1 MGTDEY
7 KLGYDVEGYE
17 YHMGNGVVDT
27 KGSQFNK
34 EHKIVFYL
42 LKSIGYTDETDWT
55 EEWYKTSNDMERPSE
70 FRQQTLQAAND
81 NRLYVGLVLVLLGDI
96 VVPGGFTGKQLTAA
110 LRYDLSSKLQV
121 YQYQKKKD
129 SIADNQE
136 GQEGSFTPVELVTVS
151 VS

>member
-17 YHMGNGVVDT
+17 YHMANGVVDT
-27 KGSQFNK
+27 KGSKFNK

-42 LKSIGYTDETDWT
+42 LKSKGYTDETDWT
-55 EEWYKTSNDMERPSE
+55 EGWKKTSNDMEQPSE
-70 FRQQTLQAAND
+70 FRQQNPQAAND
-81 NRLYVGLVLVLLGDI
+81 TRLYVGLELVLLGDI
-96 VVPGGFTGKQLTAA
+96 VVPGRFTGKQLTAP
-110 LRYDLSSKLQV
+110 LRYDLSSKLPV
-121 YQYQKKKD
+121 YQYQKKKH

-151 VS
+151 VA